1 MRRAMRRRRGRQ
13 GRARPA
19 PSRTHAAARPRPA
32 LAQWP
37 AGARV
42 RAVRDE
48 KLPRPLPGGRPPR
61 YVECAMP
68 DLVIRDALLCDG
80 SGREAV
86 RGDLAVAGGRIT
98 ALGHVHER
106 GAAEID
112 AGGLALAPGF
122 IDVHTHYDCQLFWD
136 PSASPSSW
144 HGVTTVVTGN
154 CGFTIAP
161 CRPADRETLLR
172 LLQFVEGMPI
182 ATLRAGIAWGW
193 EDFAGYLDALER
205 LPLGVNV
212 APLVGHAALERAA
225 TGEERAAL
233 AAAVRA
239 AVAAGAI
246 GWSTSRSPTHFF
258 GDDGRPAPSRLAD
271 DEELLALAAALRDL
285 DRGVIEV
292 APRTTIAGFD
302 EKAEEQRFFAAL
314 ARASG
319 KVVSWA
325 PLLDNPFAPGSAQRL
340 LAEAAALQAAGAAV
354 VPQVGCRPLE
364 LRFDFASA
372 TFGLDNNAFWRP
384 IMAEPRAARARRF
397 ADPGFRAELRRFEG
411 GFVAALAP
419 GWDRLFVRLP
429 ATAEGRRY
437 QDRSVAEI
445 AAERGVPPLDAFCDL
460 VLAEDLA
467 TQWGAVIL
475 NGDEEAVAAL
485 LRDPAGLL
493 ALSDA
498 GAHVDTLS
506 DQGFTTYLLGHWV
519 RERGTL
525 ALEEAVRL
533 LTDVPARR
541 YGLIGRGR
549 LAPGAAADLV
559 LFDPTR
565 VGARPAE
572 MVHDLPG
579 GQRRLI
585 QRAEGVAYVFV
596 NGTAVVDRGVPTG
609 RGAGRVLRGGA

>member
-1 MRRAMRRRRGRQ
+1 MRRRRGRQ

-48 KLPRPLPGGRPPR
+48 KLPRPLPCGRPPR

-212 APLVGHAALERAA
+212 APLVGHSALRLGVLGAAALERAA

-340 LAEAAALQAAGAAV
+340 LAEAAALQAAGGAGAALRRPRV
-354 VPQVGCRPLE
+354 SRGAQAVRGRVRRGARARLGSAVRAPARHGGRAPLSGSQRRRDRRRARRAAPRRLLRSRARRGPRHPVGRRDPQRGRGGRGRAAARSRRAPRALGCGGARRHALRSGLHHVPARALGAGAGDARARGGRPPPHGRAGAS
-364 LRFDFASA
+364 LRAH
-372 TFGLDNNAFWRP
+372 R
-384 IMAEPRAARARRF
+384 PRAACA
-397 ADPGFRAELRRFEG
+397 
-411 GFVAALAP
+411 
-419 GWDRLFVRLP
+419 
-429 ATAEGRRY
+429 
-437 QDRSVAEI
+437 
-445 AAERGVPPLDAFCDL
+445 
-460 VLAEDLA
+460 
-467 TQWGAVIL
+467 
-475 NGDEEAVAAL
+475 
-485 LRDPAGLL
+485 
-493 ALSDA
+493 
-498 GAHVDTLS
+498 
-506 DQGFTTYLLGHWV
+506 
-519 RERGTL
+519 
-525 ALEEAVRL
+525 
-533 LTDVPARR
+533 
-541 YGLIGRGR
+541 GRGR
-549 LAPGAAADLV
+549 GPRPLRPDAGGRAA
-559 LFDPTR
+559 
-565 VGARPAE
+565 
-572 MVHDLPG
+572 
-579 GQRRLI
+579 RRD
-585 QRAEGVAYVFV
+585 G
-596 NGTAVVDRGVPTG
+596 P
-609 RGAGRVLRGGA
+609 

>member
-1 MRRAMRRRRGRQ
+1 
-13 GRARPA
+13 
-19 PSRTHAAARPRPA
+19 
-32 LAQWP
+32 
-37 AGARV
+37 
-42 RAVRDE
+42 
-48 KLPRPLPGGRPPR
+48 
-61 YVECAMP
+61 
-68 DLVIRDALLCDG
+68 
-80 SGREAV
+80 
-86 RGDLAVAGGRIT
+86 
-98 ALGHVHER
+98 
-106 GAAEID
+106 
-112 AGGLALAPGF
+112 
-122 IDVHTHYDCQLFWD
+122 
-136 PSASPSSW
+136 
-144 HGVTTVVTGN
+144 
-154 CGFTIAP
+154 
-161 CRPADRETLLR
+161 
-172 LLQFVEGMPI
+172 
-182 ATLRAGIAWGW
+182 
-193 EDFAGYLDALER
+193 R

-212 APLVGHAALERAA
+212 APLVGHSALRLGVLGAAALERAA

-559 LFDPTR
+559 LLDPTR
-565 VGARPAE
+565 VAGRPAPPDPARRGRGLRLRERDGRGGPRRSHRPRRGSRAARRSLKTHADRCRSQGADHPGGARALRHGPAHADGRQCE
-572 MVHDLPG
+572 RARCLRRPHLDHAEPDVQGRAARRGSRVH
-579 GQRRLI
+579 
-585 QRAEGVAYVFV
+585 
-596 NGTAVVDRGVPTG
+596 
-609 RGAGRVLRGGA
+609 